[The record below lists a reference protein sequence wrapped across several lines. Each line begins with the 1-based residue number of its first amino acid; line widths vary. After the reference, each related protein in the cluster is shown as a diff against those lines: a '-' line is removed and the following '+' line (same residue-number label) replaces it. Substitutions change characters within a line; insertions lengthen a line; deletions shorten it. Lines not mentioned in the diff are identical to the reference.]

1 MDNSGSPE
9 AAELSSEELELLA
22 ALFAADEQ
30 AQTTGPTSALRQT
43 VEHLPLSFGQKRLWF
58 LDQLEPGNPAYNIPF
73 ALHLRGPLSPAALEC
88 SLNEV
93 VRRHEVL
100 RTSFAQREDQLFQ
113 VIAPEQTVSIEQVD
127 LRGSIDTDR
136 QAQIRALAQASELHA
151 FSLAHGP
158 LLKATL
164 ARLDEEEWAF
174 FLNIHH
180 IVFDGWSIALFTR
193 EIIAGYEAYQTSRP
207 VDLPPLPIQYA
218 DYAIWQQQQ
227 AQAERF
233 EQHLAYW
240 REQLANL
247 PVLNLPTDEPRPS
260 RRTSSGGALPVTI
273 EASLHRQLTA
283 LSQQSGC
290 TLFMTLL
297 AAWQVLLS
305 RYSSQLDIA
314 VGSPVA
320 GRLHSETEPLIGF
333 FVNTLVL
340 RTDLADNPGFRA
352 LLERVRR
359 TTLTAFDH
367 QMVPFDRLVE
377 ELQPERSLSHT
388 PLVQTMFTLQNFGA
402 ETLNAAGLAISPL
415 VFESKIAKFDLML
428 TLTEH
433 PDGLHGELEYSTDLY
448 RSPTIERMIGH
459 FHTLITAICANPD
472 QPVMRLPLLTA
483 PEREQLLA
491 TWNATAISYPQVQSL
506 VALIEAQ
513 VERTPDAV
521 AVEFEHARLS
531 YRELNRQSNQLAH
544 HLRQLGVG
552 PDVRV
557 GVCVERSLEMV
568 VGLLGVLKA
577 GGAYIPLDPEYPIER
592 LHYMLEHSQAPV
604 LLTQQSLAHQLPGAA
619 HVICLDAEWQTI
631 ERQPQTN
638 PGVPVA
644 TDNLAYVIYTSGST
658 GLPKG
663 VMISHRSLINHMQW
677 MIEAFPLAG
686 DDRVLQKTPFSFDAS
701 VWEFYAPL
709 LTGARLV
716 MARPGGHQEID
727 YLIEEITSRGITT
740 LQVVPSVLKVLL
752 EHGLDT
758 CVSLTRV
765 FCGGEA
771 LAAELADRF
780 FERMSADLINLYGPT
795 EATIETLTW
804 QCSSDQRRQVIPIGR
819 PISNV
824 QAYILDAHQHLV
836 PVGVP
841 GELYLGGASLARG
854 YLNRADVTAEK
865 FIPDPF
871 SPDAGAHL
879 YRTGDLARYREHG
892 VIEYLG
898 RIDHQVKLRGFR
910 IELGEI
916 ETVLRQ
922 HEAVRDAVVLPQNDR
937 LVAYVVENQEPRTK
951 NLGDEADGSRFLVL
965 GSTLRAFLATRLPDY
980 MIPSVF
986 MSLPELPLTPNG
998 KLDRQALP
1006 SPEDQPGDR
1015 ESAYVAPTTELE
1027 QNLAAIWQAVLNV
1040 EQIGVHDSFFDRGGH
1055 SLLATQVVSRMRDT
1069 LQIEL
1074 PLRAL
1079 FETPTIAGMS
1089 QRIEA
1094 ARRDDQQSSMPPL
1107 QRVSRDGPLP
1117 LSFAQQRL
1125 WFLDQLEPGNPFYNI
1140 HTALEV
1146 IGPLDRRAVERSLNA
1161 IVMRHEALRTTFA
1174 MRDDQPVQVI
1184 APELSIELPIVDLR
1198 DLPEAVREAEAQR
1211 LAAEEAGQPFDLQH
1225 GPVLRARLL
1234 WLDHERCIMLLTM
1247 HHIVSDGWSMGVLVR
1262 ELFACYQAYSAPG
1275 AEQIEIS
1282 AVLPP
1287 LPIQYA
1293 DFAQWQRQW
1302 LQGAVLEAQIDYWK
1316 RQLANL
1322 PVLELPT
1329 DRPRPPVLSFQ
1340 GATQSFILPQEL
1352 TSALLRVSQ
1361 QHDAT
1366 LFMTLLTAFQIV
1378 LARYSGQ
1385 DDLAVG
1391 SPIANRTRRE
1401 LEDLIGFFVNMLV
1414 LRTDLGGAP
1423 TIRQLLARVRATCLD
1438 AYAHQDLPFEQL
1450 VEELQPE
1457 RSLSYNPLFQ
1467 VGFALQNAPLDLVER
1482 TDLRLRPINVVQR
1495 TSTFDLSVFM
1505 SEEPDGIHGLLEYNT
1520 DLFDEATITRL
1531 VGHFTTVL
1539 AAIAADPDRSVAELP
1554 LLTETEH
1561 QQLADWNATAV
1572 PFAQQWVHERFEAQA
1587 RQTPDAIALLAG
1599 EHRIT
1604 YAALSRRS
1612 SQLAHYLRALGA
1624 GPDMRI
1630 GLYVDRSPELVIGL
1644 LAILKA
1650 GAAYVPL
1657 DPEYPRE
1664 RLEFM
1669 RDDASIAILVTQ
1681 ASLRAQLAAPAVH
1694 VVCLDSDAAEI
1705 EAQPEHSPALAI
1717 PADTLAYVIYTS
1729 GSTGLPKGVM
1739 VEHQHLVNTLSA
1751 SQAAFGFRPDDRM
1764 PCIASFSFDIAIFE
1778 LFCPLLAGGSALLT
1792 TKQQILDL
1800 PGFARTLET
1809 VTVLHTLP
1817 SLMRQIAGFIRENNL
1832 HDRYGSLRQVF
1843 VGGDAVAPDLLAEIQ
1858 SAFPSARINVLYGP
1872 TEATIICA
1880 THPVTA
1886 GELANKHLIGK
1897 PMSNTALRLYDRSGQ
1912 LVPVGVPGE
1921 LYIGGASVTRGYLQR
1936 EALTAEKFVELDGQ
1950 RWYRSGDLA
1959 RFLPDGTLEF
1969 LGRIDQQ
1976 VKIRGFRIE
1985 LGEIEALLNDHPD
1998 VRDSVVLPRSDAPSA
2013 GGYPDTR
2020 LVGYVVPAAS
2030 SPAHT
2035 AAQSAYVEDWQTLYD
2050 ETYAEESLDDPTFH
2064 IVGWQSSY
2072 TGQPFPSAEMRAWRD
2087 ATVDRIRQL
2096 APQRVL
2102 EIGVGT
2108 GLLLFPLAGACT
2120 TYHGIDF
2127 SAPAL
2132 AHIRRYLP
2140 PEWTHVSLAQRRA
2153 DELGDLPPGSFDT
2166 VIINSVAQYFPS
2178 VEYLVQVISQAVT
2191 LLAPGGHLF
2200 VGDIRSQPLLQP
2212 FATAVVLARATPD
2225 TSRETAWSLVE
2236 QQVNQERELLLAPA
2250 FFHSLRQH
2258 LPRISDVQV
2267 EIKRGQD
2274 HNELTQ
2280 FRYDVT
2286 LTVDVAPAAPQPSR
2300 QHHWLDE
2307 SWTIERLAAA
2317 LGDFD
2322 GDSLLLCSIPSAR
2335 LDALVQAAALLHDPS
2350 GPQTVQDL
2358 HAELGHAA
2366 IEPVDP
2372 ETLWSLGAELG
2383 YAVRVG
2389 WHENGAAGR
2398 YDAVF
2403 SRTGSAYLP
2412 PLSMQTVQP
2421 WSAYATAPAATR
2433 ATAELA
2439 PRLRQY
2445 LKTRLPEHMIPAAFV
2460 ALETLPLTPN
2470 GKVDRAALPAP
2481 SWGSLTDLAPESLPR
2496 TPVEMLLA
2504 DIWRQVLSVPAVG
2517 IHQNFFD
2524 LGGHSL
2530 LATQVMSRVRTVFGV
2545 NLPVRT
2551 LFEQPTIALLSR
2563 VVTAAQ
2569 REAQALPPLPPLT
2582 PHAPTDALPL
2592 SFAQQRLWFIEQL
2605 QPGTASYHVP
2615 GAWEIQG
2622 PIEYA
2627 AFQASLDLVVARQTS
2642 LRTTFTQGGSEIDG
2656 EPVQRIAPPQSFPIT
2671 RVDLTASSTD
2681 VQHEVQRVI
2690 QEASTRPF
2698 DLVTGPLMRVLLI
2711 QLQPETHVFVLV
2723 LHHIITDGWSMGVL
2737 INELAVAYI
2746 RTIRKEPIDLPALPV
2761 QYSDYARWQRTWL
2774 DPAIP
2779 DGMLAAQLAYWQRQL
2794 TGVPTLDLPTDHL
2807 RPPVESHRG
2816 AMLPITLDRALIEQL
2831 TALSRQQGTTLFM
2844 TLLAGW
2850 YVLLARYSG
2859 QSDLAVGTPIAG
2871 RTQPET
2877 EPLIG
2882 FFINTLV
2889 LRTSLAGSPTFRD
2902 LLDRV
2907 RTTTLDAY
2915 AHQDAPFEAVVER
2928 LQPERDQSRQPL
2940 FQVLFALMNAPLPEI
2955 RLPEIQLTPLAIE
2968 HTTSVF
2974 DLSLQL
2980 FDETSGVAGY
2990 VEYAT
2995 DLFDE
3000 TTITRMIQHYQVVLG
3015 AMAASPDQ
3023 PIAQVALLSEAERHQ
3038 LAAWNASARP
3048 YPREAAVH
3056 QLIEAQVA
3064 RTPNTPAIVYEG
3076 ARLTYA
3082 ELNAR
3087 ANQLAHHLRAQ
3098 GVGPDVLVALMV
3110 ERGLDMIV

>member
-30 AQTTGPTSALRQT
+30 AQTAGPTSALRQT
-43 VEHLPLSFGQKRLWF
+43 VEQLPLSFGQKRLWF

-73 ALHLRGPLSPAALEC
+73 ALHLRGPLSPAALEW

-100 RTSFAQREDQLFQ
+100 RTTFAQREDQIFQ
-113 VIAPEQTVSIEQVD
+113 VIAPEQTVTIEQVD
-127 LRGSIDTDR
+127 LRGLLDEER
-136 QAQIRALAQASELHA
+136 QAQIRSFAEASELHA
-151 FSLAHGP
+151 FSLARGP

-164 ARLDEEEWAF
+164 ARLDEEAWAF

-180 IVFDGWSIALFTR
+180 IVFDGWSIALFTH
-193 EIIAGYEAYQTSRP
+193 EIIACYEAYQTSRP

-227 AQAERF
+227 AQVERF

-260 RRTSSGGALPVTI
+260 RRTSSGGAVPVTI
-273 EASLHRQLTA
+273 EASLYRQLTA

-297 AAWQVLLS
+297 AVWQVLLS
-305 RYSSQLDIA
+305 RYSGQLDIA

-340 RTDLADNPGFRA
+340 RTDLTENPGFRA
-352 LLERVRR
+352 LLEQVRR

-402 ETLNAAGLAISPL
+402 ETISAAGLAISPL

-428 TLTEH
+428 TLSEH
-433 PDGLHGELEYSTDLY
+433 PDGLNGELEYSTDLY
-448 RSPTIERMIGH
+448 RAPTIERMIGH
-459 FHTLITAICANPD
+459 FHTLLTAICANPD
-472 QPVMRLPLLTA
+472 QPVLSLPLLTA

-491 TWNATAISYPQVQSL
+491 TWNTTAVSYPQAQSL

-521 AVEFEHARLS
+521 AVEFEQTRLS
-531 YRELNRQSNQLAH
+531 YHELDRRANQLAH

-557 GVCVERSLEMV
+557 GVCVERSPEMV

-604 LLTQQSLAHQLPGAA
+604 LLTQQSLADQLPGAA
-619 HVICLDAEWQTI
+619 HVIRLDAEWETI
-631 ERQPQTN
+631 ARQPATA
-638 PGVPVA
+638 PAVA
-644 TDNLAYVIYTSGST
+644 VQPDNLAYVIYTSGST
-658 GLPKG
+658 GRPKG

-677 MIEAFPLAG
+677 MIEAFPLAEH
-686 DDRVLQKTPFSFDAS
+686 DRVLQKTPFSFDAS

-727 YLIEEITSRGITT
+727 YLIDTIARRGITT

-758 CVSLTRV
+758 CASLTRV

-771 LAAELADRF
+771 LAAELVARF
-780 FERMSADLINLYGPT
+780 FERMSAELINLYGPT

-804 QCSSDQRRQVIPIGR
+804 PCSADQRQQAIPIGR

-836 PVGVP
+836 PSGVP
-841 GELYLGGASLARG
+841 GELYLGGVSLARG
-854 YLNRADVTAEK
+854 YLNRPDLTAEK
-865 FIPDPF
+865 FVLDPF
-871 SPDAGAHL
+871 SHAAGARL

-916 ETVLRQ
+916 ESVLRQ
-922 HEAVRDAVVLPQNDR
+922 HEAVRDAVVLPQNER
-937 LVAYVVENQEPRTK
+937 LVAYVVGEQKNKGTKEQEHKGSTMTPLLLPQREK
-951 NLGDEADGSRFLVL
+951 GLGDEGLLTNQRE
-965 GSTLRAFLATRLPDY
+965 GLRAFLATRLPDY
-980 MIPSVF
+980 MIPAVF
-986 MSLPELPLTPNG
+986 ISLPELPLTPNG
-998 KLDRQALP
+998 KLDRKALP
-1006 SPEDQPGDR
+1006 RPEDQPGDR

-1027 QNLAAIWQAVLNV
+1027 QKLAAIWQGVLNV
-1040 EQIGVHDSFFDRGGH
+1040 ERIGIHDSFFDRGGH
-1055 SLLATQVVSRMRDT
+1055 SLLATQVVSRLRDT
-1069 LQIEL
+1069 LEIEL

-1094 ARRDDQQSSMPPL
+1094 TRQADQQFLMPPL
-1107 QRVSRDGPLP
+1107 NRVPRDGPLP

-1146 IGPLDRRAVERSLNA
+1146 TGPLDRRAVEQSLNE
-1161 IVMRHEALRTTFA
+1161 VVRRHEALRTTFS

-1184 APELSIELPIVDLR
+1184 APVLSIELPIVDLR
-1198 DLPEAVREAEAQR
+1198 DLPEDARESEALR

-1234 WLDHERCIMLLTM
+1234 WLDHERHIMLLTM

-1262 ELFACYQAYSAPG
+1262 ELFACYRAYSAPG
-1275 AEQIEIS
+1275 SEQIETGAAI
-1282 AVLPP
+1282 LPP

-1293 DFAQWQRQW
+1293 DFADWQRQW
-1302 LQGAVLEAQIDYWK
+1302 LQGPVLEAQIDYWK
-1316 RQLANL
+1316 RQLADL

-1340 GATQSFILPQEL
+1340 GASQTFMLPQEL

-1385 DDLAVG
+1385 TDLAVG

-1467 VGFALQNAPLDLVER
+1467 VGFALQNAPLDLVELP
-1482 TDLRLRPINVVQR
+1482 DLRLRPINVVQR
-1495 TSTFDLSVFM
+1495 TSTFDISLFM
-1505 SEEPDGIHGLLEYNT
+1505 SEEPDGIQGLLEYNT
-1520 DLFDEATITRL
+1520 DLFDDATITRL
-1531 VGHFTTVL
+1531 VGHFSTVL

-1561 QQLADWNATAV
+1561 EQLAVWNATAA
-1572 PFAQQWVHERFEAQA
+1572 PIAQQWVHERFEAQA
-1587 RQTPDAIALLAG
+1587 LRTPDAVALIAG
-1599 EHRIT
+1599 ERRIT

-1612 SQLAHYLRALGA
+1612 SQLAHHLRALGA
-1624 GPDMRI
+1624 GPGMRI

-1644 LAILKA
+1644 LGILKA

-1669 RDDASIAILVTQ
+1669 RDDAGLAILVTQ
-1681 ASLRAQLAAPAVH
+1681 ASLSDQLAAPAVR
-1694 VVCLDSDAAEI
+1694 VVCLDSDAAEFD
-1705 EAQPEHSPALAI
+1705 AQPEQSPALAI
-1717 PADTLAYVIYTS
+1717 APDTLAYVIYTS
-1729 GSTGLPKGVM
+1729 GSTGLPKGVL
-1739 VEHQHLVNTLSA
+1739 VEHQQLVNTLSA

-1778 LFCPLLAGGSALLT
+1778 LFCPLLAGGSAVLT

-1817 SLMRQIAGFIRENNL
+1817 SLMRQIAGFIRDNNL
-1832 HDRYGSLRQVF
+1832 HDRYGSMRQVF
-1843 VGGDAVAPDLLAEIQ
+1843 VGGDAVAPDLLDEIQ
-1858 SAFPSARINVLYGP
+1858 TAFPSARINVLYGP

-1897 PMSNTALRLYDRSGQ
+1897 PMRNSEIRLHDRNGQ

-1936 EALTAEKFVELDGQ
+1936 EALTAEKFVTIDGQ

-1985 LGEIEALLNDHPD
+1985 LGEIEALLNEHPE
-1998 VRDSVVLPRSDAPSA
+1998 VRDSMVLPRSDAPSA

-2030 SPAHT
+2030 STANT
-2035 AAQSAYVEDWQTLYD
+2035 AAQSAYVDDWQTLYD
-2050 ETYAEESLDDPTFH
+2050 ETYAEDSLDDPAFH

-2072 TGQPFPSAEMRAWRD
+2072 TGQPFPPAEMRAWRD
-2087 ATVDRIRQL
+2087 ATVERIRQL
-2096 APQRVL
+2096 APQRIL

-2120 TYHGIDF
+2120 AYHGIDF

-2132 AHIRRYLP
+2132 AHIRRHLP
-2140 PEWTHVSLAQRRA
+2140 PEWKHVTLAQRRA
-2153 DELGDLPPGSFDT
+2153 DELSDLPPGAFDT

-2178 VEYLVQVISQAVT
+2178 VDYLVQVISQAVT

-2212 FATAVVLARATPD
+2212 FATAIVLARTTPD

-2236 QQVNQERELLLAPA
+2236 QQVSQERELLLDPV
-2250 FFHSLRQH
+2250 FFHALRLA

-2267 EIKRGQD
+2267 EIKRGQE

-2286 LTVDVAPAAPQPSR
+2286 LTVDGASAAPQYSR

-2322 GDSLLLCSIPSAR
+2322 GDSLLLRSIPSAR
-2335 LDALVQAAALLHDPS
+2335 LYALVQAAALLHDPS
-2350 GPQTVQDL
+2350 GPRTVKDL
-2358 HAELGHAA
+2358 HAELDR
-2366 IEPVDP
+2366 ETTDPVDP
-2372 ETLWSLGAELG
+2372 EALWSLGA
-2383 YAVRVG
+2383 
-2389 WHENGAAGR
+2389 
-2398 YDAVF
+2398 
-2403 SRTGSAYLP
+2403 
-2412 PLSMQTVQP
+2412 
-2421 WSAYATAPAATR
+2421 
-2433 ATAELA
+2433 
-2439 PRLRQY
+2439 
-2445 LKTRLPEHMIPAAFV
+2445 K
-2460 ALETLPLTPN
+2460 
-2470 GKVDRAALPAP
+2470 
-2481 SWGSLTDLAPESLPR
+2481 
-2496 TPVEMLLA
+2496 
-2504 DIWRQVLSVPAVG
+2504 
-2517 IHQNFFD
+2517 
-2524 LGGHSL
+2524 
-2530 LATQVMSRVRTVFGV
+2530 FG
-2545 NLPVRT
+2545 
-2551 LFEQPTIALLSR
+2551 
-2563 VVTAAQ
+2563 
-2569 REAQALPPLPPLT
+2569 
-2582 PHAPTDALPL
+2582 
-2592 SFAQQRLWFIEQL
+2592 
-2605 QPGTASYHVP
+2605 
-2615 GAWEIQG
+2615 
-2622 PIEYA
+2622 
-2627 AFQASLDLVVARQTS
+2627 
-2642 LRTTFTQGGSEIDG
+2642 
-2656 EPVQRIAPPQSFPIT
+2656 
-2671 RVDLTASSTD
+2671 
-2681 VQHEVQRVI
+2681 
-2690 QEASTRPF
+2690 
-2698 DLVTGPLMRVLLI
+2698 
-2711 QLQPETHVFVLV
+2711 
-2723 LHHIITDGWSMGVL
+2723 
-2737 INELAVAYI
+2737 
-2746 RTIRKEPIDLPALPV
+2746 
-2761 QYSDYARWQRTWL
+2761 
-2774 DPAIP
+2774 
-2779 DGMLAAQLAYWQRQL
+2779 
-2794 TGVPTLDLPTDHL
+2794 
-2807 RPPVESHRG
+2807 
-2816 AMLPITLDRALIEQL
+2816 
-2831 TALSRQQGTTLFM
+2831 
-2844 TLLAGW
+2844 
-2850 YVLLARYSG
+2850 
-2859 QSDLAVGTPIAG
+2859 
-2871 RTQPET
+2871 
-2877 EPLIG
+2877 
-2882 FFINTLV
+2882 
-2889 LRTSLAGSPTFRD
+2889 
-2902 LLDRV
+2902 
-2907 RTTTLDAY
+2907 
-2915 AHQDAPFEAVVER
+2915 
-2928 LQPERDQSRQPL
+2928 
-2940 FQVLFALMNAPLPEI
+2940 
-2955 RLPEIQLTPLAIE
+2955 
-2968 HTTSVF
+2968 
-2974 DLSLQL
+2974 
-2980 FDETSGVAGY
+2980 
-2990 VEYAT
+2990 
-2995 DLFDE
+2995 
-3000 TTITRMIQHYQVVLG
+3000 
-3015 AMAASPDQ
+3015 
-3023 PIAQVALLSEAERHQ
+3023 
-3038 LAAWNASARP
+3038 
-3048 YPREAAVH
+3048 
-3056 QLIEAQVA
+3056 
-3064 RTPNTPAIVYEG
+3064 
-3076 ARLTYA
+3076 
-3082 ELNAR
+3082 
-3087 ANQLAHHLRAQ
+3087 
-3098 GVGPDVLVALMV
+3098 
-3110 ERGLDMIV
+3110 